1 MASSAFKYVP
11 QTAAMTFAFSS
22 VCFFYVSGLASSS
35 FDKKMFLCV
44 RALETENEL
53 LQDELRR
60 VGARNNHELDQ
71 QVLRLEQTNREQ
83 HNQLVLLA
91 EQRQQLQEQLD
102 GSEQDKLRLARQLT
116 AAEKHLETSRS
127 QINKVTKGGVTDLLF
142 FLYFPSIFLFRFS
155 LSLKFKP

>member
-1 MASSAFKYVP
+1 MASGAFKYVP
-11 QTAAMTFAFSS
+11 QTAATTFAFSS
-22 VCFFYVSGLASSS
+22 VCFFFYVSGLALS
-35 FDKKMFLCV
+35 DQKMFLCV

-102 GSEQDKLRLARQLT
+102 GSEQEKLRLARQLT
-116 AAEKHLETSRS
+116 AAERQLETSRS